1 MISAFQ
7 DEDWKELCKITGMT
21 DLMDKY
27 KSNNERAE
35 GEAQIE
41 IYAALEKWAED
52 KSRSEVVKIC
62 QDAGLLAEPVCND
75 REYYENEH
83 WRTRGTVRWMDD
95 PIFGDILQHGTYSAG
110 LMSKT
115 PRRLFWIWRPVGAD
129 NVKIYHELLGYPTS
143 TIEEW
148 YAKAWL

>member
-1 MISAFQ
+1 M
-7 DEDWKELCKITGMT
+7 KG
-21 DLMDKY
+21 LMDKY

-95 PIFGDILQHGTYSAG
+95 PIFGDVLQHGSYASG
-110 LMSKT
+110 LLSKT

-129 NVKIYHELLGYPTS
+129 NVKIYHELLGYPTKK
-143 TIEEW
+143 IEEW